1 MIWLLM
7 SMRSPLFW
15 LIFILGACI
24 GSFLNVC
31 ILRIPEKT
39 FFKNARSVCPSCGAQ
54 IPFWL
59 NIPILAWFILRGKTA
74 CCKTKL
80 SFHYPLIEMITA
92 VIFVYMYSKFPFLG
106 WTLENGTWNPDGA
119 LRFFHAVT
127 FASIMLVCSMIDIK
141 HMIIPDVI
149 SLPMIALTP
158 VIALIHPDLDMK
170 SALLGAAL
178 GGGFLYGIAW
188 LYWIIRKEYG
198 MGFGDVKLL
207 AGIGGWLGYQAIFPT
222 LFVGS
227 MVGSI
232 IGVVVLMVGKRFS
245 WQARLPF
252 GPFLAAGALIHFCW
266 GPELFAWL
274 AGGGVNE

>member
-1 MIWLLM
+1 MIWLLVAL
-7 SMRSPLFW
+7 RSPIFW

-31 ILRIPEKT
+31 ILRIPEGT
-39 FFKNARSVCPSCGAQ
+39 FFKHTRSVCPACGAT
-54 IPFWL
+54 IPMWF
-59 NIPILAWFILRGKTA
+59 NIPILAWFMLRGKTA
-74 CCKTKL
+74 CCRTRL
-80 SFHYPLIEMITA
+80 SLQYPIVEALTA
-92 VIFVYMYSKFPFLG
+92 LIFVSMYFKFPFMG
-106 WTLENGTWNPDGA
+106 WVLHEGSWDWPNA
-119 LRFFHAVT
+119 LRFLHATT
-127 FASIMLVCSMIDIK
+127 FISILLTCSVIDLR

-158 VIALIHPDLDMK
+158 VVAWIHPELDMK
-170 SALLGAAL
+170 SALLGVVF

-188 LYWIIRKEYG
+188 LYWIVRKEYG

-207 AGIGGWLGYQAIFPT
+207 AAIGGWLGYQAIFPT

-227 MVGSI
+227 IVGSI
-232 IGVVVLMVGKRFS
+232 IGVVVLIIGKKFS

-252 GPFLAAGALIHFCW
+252 GPFLATGAVIHFCW

-274 AGGGVNE
+274 AGG

>member
-1 MIWLLM
+1 MIWYLM
-7 SMRSPLFW
+7 AFQSPIFW
-15 LIFILGACI
+15 LIFVLGACI

-31 ILRIPEKT
+31 ILRIPEGT
-39 FFKNARSVCPSCGAQ
+39 FFKNARSVCPSCGAK

-59 NIPILAWFILRGKTA
+59 NIPIFGWMILRGKTN
-74 CCKTKL
+74 CCKKPL
-80 SFHYPLIEMITA
+80 SIQYPLVEALTA
-92 VIFVYMYSKFPFLG
+92 VIFVCMYAKFPFMG
-106 WTLENGTWNPDGA
+106 WALNKAVWDSSEAIRFAHATL
-119 LRFFHAVT
+119 FI
-127 FASIMLVCSMIDIK
+127 SILLVCSIIDLY

-158 VIALIHPDLDMK
+158 VIALVHPDLDMK
-170 SALLGAAL
+170 SALIGVAL

-188 LYWIIRKEYG
+188 LYWLIRKEYG

-227 MVGSI
+227 IVGSI
-232 IGVVVLMVGKRFS
+232 IGVAVLMIGKTFS

-252 GPFLAAGALIHFCW
+252 GPFLAAGAVIHFCW

-274 AGGGVNE
+274 AGG